1 MRYAL
6 VDANGNVVNAIES
19 DGTSTWVPPEGLQ
32 AIPDPSDKVGPG
44 WTHKHGAFAPPPSV
58 PRPPK

>member
-1 MRYAL
+1 MGRHLDVGA
-6 VDANGNVVNAIES
+6 A
-19 DGTSTWVPPEGLQ
+19 EGLQ